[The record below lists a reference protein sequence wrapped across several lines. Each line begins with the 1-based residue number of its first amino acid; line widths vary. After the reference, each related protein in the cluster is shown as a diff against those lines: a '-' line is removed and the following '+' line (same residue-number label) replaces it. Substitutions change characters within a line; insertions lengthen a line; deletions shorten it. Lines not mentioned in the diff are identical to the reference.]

1 MRTSIVVIGLSIA
14 LPVLLSRRLQ
24 LPAAWDRDGDGTV
37 TPSEALASALGNT
50 LGRASWAAA
59 SAYRAASATILLLVA
74 GGLWLMARSLVNAIA
89 SRFVVTFE
97 ARRYPP
103 ASRQS
108 SCRSRLW
115 EPPSNTPRLHSL
127 TSRSCVRRSRA
138 RSSLASSTAH
148 VICGSARR

>member
-59 SAYRAASATILLLVA
+59 AAYRAASATILLLVA
-74 GGLWLMARSLVNAIA
+74 GGLWLMARSFVNAIA

-97 ARRYPP
+97 ARSLPP
-103 ASRQS
+103 RANAAAAHTLSNPPRLPAQLEEPEL
-108 SCRSRLW
+108 CAALARAVELGQLDRSRHL
-115 EPPSNTPRLHSL
+115 RLG
-127 TSRSCVRRSRA
+127 RA
-138 RSSLASSTAH
+138 VH
-148 VICGSARR
+148 